1 MHFEKLSILELD
13 HYDKYKVFKTTHC
26 KSQTIGRVA
35 GMGHELP
42 LEHLRKMSVGQEYI
56 HGKELAR
63 YTEDY
68 VIYERLV

>member
-1 MHFEKLSILELD
+1 MHFDTLSITKID

-26 KSQTIGRVA
+26 KSQTVGRVA

-42 LEHLRKMSVGQEYI
+42 FDHLRTMRVGQEYL
-56 HGKELAR
+56 HGK
-63 YTEDY
+63 DS